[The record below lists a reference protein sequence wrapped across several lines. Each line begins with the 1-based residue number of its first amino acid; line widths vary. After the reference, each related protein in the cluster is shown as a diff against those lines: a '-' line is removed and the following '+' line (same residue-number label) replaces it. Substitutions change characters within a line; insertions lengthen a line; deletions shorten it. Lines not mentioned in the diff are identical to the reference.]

1 MRLDHSEG
9 TGSQLVSGFW
19 PDETYRVTW
28 HPADGWAIYA
38 YASSTRF
45 DGRPY
50 RSPRDDIA
58 EATPRTLAPAFP
70 LEARP

>member
-1 MRLDHSEG
+1 M
-9 TGSQLVSGFW
+9 
-19 PDETYRVTW
+19 TW